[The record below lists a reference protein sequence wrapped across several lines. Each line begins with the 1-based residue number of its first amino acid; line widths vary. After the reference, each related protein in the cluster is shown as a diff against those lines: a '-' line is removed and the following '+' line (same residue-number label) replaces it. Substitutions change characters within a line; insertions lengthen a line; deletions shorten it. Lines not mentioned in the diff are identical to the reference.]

1 MSWPFANSMPVR
13 RYLSSSFSIDLTL
26 LQVNFSNPQEKATW
40 KTQFK
45 QSFKQ
50 QKQNVKKYKSRK
62 DTVHPDSVDSDDDSD
77 DSDVVSIIDYCPYSM
92 DETILIGHDERSAR
106 ASQS

>member
-1 MSWPFANSMPVR
+1 MPVR
-13 RYLSSSFSIDLTL
+13 SYRLSSFSIDLTL
-26 LQVNFSNPQEKATW
+26 LQGNFSNPQEKAAW

-62 DTVHPDSVDSDDDSD
+62 DAVQSDSVDSDDSD
-77 DSDVVSIIDYCPYSM
+77 DSDVVSIIDYRPNPM
-92 DETILIGHDERSAR
+92 G
-106 ASQS
+106 